1 MGIMEKEIKIAN
13 LISTDVRSRSNAD
26 IIRNELLKDTSR
38 KITLDFCGVTFVSRS
53 FTDELYSIIEYS
65 KKTKIEVV
73 NTSGVVE
80 KMLNAVKNS
89 RINKRVRLKDDS
101 EIKEFK
107 DIDSLSIFLSH
118 W

>member
-1 MGIMEKEIKIAN
+1 MN
-13 LISTDVRSRSNAD
+13 YT
-26 IIRNELLKDTSR
+26 LL
-38 KITLDFCGVTFVSRS
+38 L
-53 FTDELYSIIEYS
+53 SIL